1 MRINRI
7 YKGKDNLNLNKK
19 CQDVEPGKAYKFKM
33 ENGRRLHAIRLTI
46 EPRYWDQPQLFDP
59 LFSIKGRV
67 SEWQNLIGTWNN
79 NEHNHGYV
87 HFTVHSSILELTDHQ
102 KNVYF
107 QKIMLVSK
115 AEIYICKIELMT
127 YHDECGHPE
136 VPLNGRVQWNP
147 GDTEAIYWCDD
158 GYQLNVPYDTRHCVR
173 GKWNGSQPI
182 CEFQ

>member
-1 MRINRI
+1 VEIKRINKI
-7 YKGKDNLNLNKK
+7 YEGRFKLNLNRK
-19 CQDVEPGKAYKFKM
+19 CHDVEPGKVYKFKM

-59 LFSIKGRV
+59 LFSIRGRV
-67 SEWQNLIGTWNN
+67 TEWQNLTGNWI
-79 NEHNHGYV
+79 NHGYV
-87 HFTVHSSILELTDHQ
+87 HFTVHSSILELTDDQ

-107 QKIMLVSK
+107 QRIELVSK

-136 VPLNGRVQWNP
+136 VPLNGSVKWNL
-147 GDTEAIYWCDD
+147 GNTEAIYRCDD
-158 GYQLNVPYDTRHCVR
+158 GYQLSAPYDIRHCVR

-182 CEFQ
+182 CEFH